1 MRHRRLAILGI
12 AFTVLAVVVA
22 AGSAWALLV
31 SGQDENA
38 EPTSF
43 AEVPADVL
51 AQGVYCSETAPFCLT
66 PESLA
71 AGYAVATV
79 NQRSF
84 SLHADKGGCPA
95 AWLPGFDLSRVQA
108 GPGTGA
114 FRVLCDGQTF
124 DATGARLFG
133 PAPADMTH
141 LPVARTDGVIVVD
154 LRPLAAFVPGR

>member
-12 AFTVLAVVVA
+12 ALTVLVVVVA

-31 SGQDENA
+31 RGQDGNGERA
-38 EPTSF
+38 SF

-51 AQGVYCSETAPFCLT
+51 AQGVYCSDSAPFCLT

-84 SLHADKGGCPA
+84 TLHAGKGGCPA
-95 AWLPGFDLSRVQA
+95 ALLPGSLASTSPACRP
-108 GPGTGA
+108 GPGLA
-114 FRVLCDGQTF
+114 LSACP
-124 DATGARLFG
+124 ATVRRS
-133 PAPADMTH
+133 M
-141 LPVARTDGVIVVD
+141 
-154 LRPLAAFVPGR
+154 PLAPGSSAPLRLT